1 MFMEIHISVNIIKE
15 IEPKQKFI
23 SSTKCRDK
31 YYIFLVYFVYFCIL
45 YVFCALLK
53 F

>member
-31 YYIFLVYFVYFCIL
+31 YYILLVYFCIL
-45 YVFCALLK
+45 YVFCAFLK